1 MISDIF
7 HGFSWIFMDFHGFS
21 PVKIVKIVKI
31 PQKRLKTKAEMM
43 CTKHD
48 FVENDFHENHG
59 IFPAIWG
66 ISTYKSRFFTVQR
79 AKQF

>member
-7 HGFSWIFMDFHGFS
+7 SWIFMEFHGFS
-21 PVKIVKIVKI
+21 PVKIVKI

-66 ISTYKSRFFTVQR
+66 ISTYKSRFFTCNAR
-79 AKQF
+79 SSSRSN